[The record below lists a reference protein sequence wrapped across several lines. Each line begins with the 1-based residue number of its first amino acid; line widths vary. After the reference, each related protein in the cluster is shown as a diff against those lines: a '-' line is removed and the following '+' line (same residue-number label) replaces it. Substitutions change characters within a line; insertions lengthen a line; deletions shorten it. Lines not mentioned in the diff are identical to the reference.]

1 MNERLTNEISLL
13 RQRKTALEEN
23 TKAEGEAIKQREEIQ
38 QTSFVSPTQPQTQGR
53 GQVSGV
59 GGGLESEGLTTPITS
74 AIKAD
79 TAGIPAAL
87 AEQSQVLSEGQLAF
101 LERAAE
107 FQHQAGQIM
116 TAGMQNV
123 VTGMSGA
130 IGSAITSGGNLMGAL
145 GGVIISGI
153 AQIAENLGKAAIKI
167 GLTMKAIKMAFKSP
181 ATAIAA
187 GIALI
192 AISKAIQTVIP
203 KIASGEASAFA
214 NGGIVSGPT
223 MGLVGEYPGAR
234 QNPEVIAPLNKLQSM
249 IGGGGQNINV
259 GGQIRLEGQDLLI
272 AIERANQ
279 TADRLF

>member
-1 MNERLTNEISLL
+1 MM
-13 RQRKTALEEN
+13 
-23 TKAEGEAIKQREEIQ
+23 
-38 QTSFVSPTQPQTQGR
+38 
-53 GQVSGV
+53 
-59 GGGLESEGLTTPITS
+59 PITS

-79 TAGIPAAL
+79 TAGIPDAL

-107 FQHQAGQIM
+107 FQYQAGQIM

-123 VTGMSGA
+123 VTGMAGA
-130 IGSAITSGGNLMGAL
+130 IGSAITTGGNLMGAL
-145 GGVIISGI
+145 GGVIIGGI

-181 ATAIAA
+181 GTAIAA

-192 AISKAIQTVIP
+192 AISKVIQSVIP
-203 KIASGEASAFA
+203 KIASGEATAFA

-249 IGGGGQNINV
+249 IGGGGQNINI

-272 AIERANQ
+272 AIERANE
-279 TADRLF
+279 TAGRIY